1 MKREAEVKR
10 KTRET
15 DIKVS
20 LKLNGTGEYKINTTI
35 PFLDHMLSQ
44 IAKHGL
50 FDIEIEA
57 KGDTEVDYHHTVEDV
72 GIALGDAFKK
82 ALGEKEG
89 IKRYGHAVIPLNEA
103 LSSVAIDISGRPY
116 IVYNVNLP
124 KEKVGEFDAELTE
137 EFFRAFANSSGM
149 SLHINVMYGNNLH
162 HIVESIFKAAA
173 RALDEATSLDERVK
187 GIPSTKGKL

>member
-1 MKREAEVKR
+1 MERKAEVKR
-10 KTRET
+10 KTKET
-15 DIKVS
+15 DISVY
-20 LKLNGTGEYKINTTI
+20 LKLDGRGEYKINTTV

-44 IAKHGL
+44 IAKHGF
-50 FDIEIEA
+50 FDLEVNA
-57 KGDTEVDYHHTVEDV
+57 KGDTDVDYHHTVEDV

-89 IKRYGHAVIPLNEA
+89 IRRYGHAVIPLNEA
-103 LSSVAIDISGRPY
+103 LSMVSVDISGRPY
-116 IVYNVNLP
+116 IVYNVAMP
-124 KEKVGEFDAELTE
+124 KEKVGEFDVELTE

-162 HIVESIFKAAA
+162 HIIESIFKAAA
-173 RALDEATSLDERVK
+173 RALDEATSIDERVK